1 MPVPLD
7 PKLYDRVK
15 KFVYSRYKVHSAYRS
30 GAVVKLYK
38 HMGGKYA
45 PDGHERTL
53 TRWFKEKWADVN
65 PHKTRASY
73 PVYRPTVRVNSRTP
87 LTVSEVDP
95 RDLRRKSREKQKLKH
110 HTLHPFK
117 SSKPRRQSLGASKS
131 VSKL

>member
-7 PKLYDRVK
+7 QKLYDRVK

-38 HMGGKYA
+38 HMGGRYA

-53 TRWFKEKWADVN
+53 ARWFKEKWTDVN
-65 PHKTRASY
+65 PHKTRTSY

-95 RDLRRKSREKQKLKH
+95 KDLRRKSREKQKLKH
-110 HTLHPFK
+110 HTLAHFHESRESRSTK
-117 SSKPRRQSLGASKS
+117 RSKG
-131 VSKL
+131 